1 MNTAASLLD
10 IFQRARDLVARPEN
24 DFAWSSWRDTEHALE
39 EIDGIISRLQAGD
52 ALSTIAMSVLFA
64 PTGPMQELSL
74 SSGWGNRFLQLASE
88 FDDAIGDAS

>member
-1 MNTAASLLD
+1 MSAAVLLD

-24 DFAWSSWRDTEHALE
+24 DFAWSSWRDAEHALE
-39 EIDGIISRLQAGD
+39 EIDGIISQLRNGD
-52 ALSTIAMSVLFA
+52 IPDQFAMSILFA

-88 FDDAIGDAS
+88 FDEATEG